1 MLTTG
6 ITPGLPVAATMD
18 LQYRL
23 PPPQQLL
30 FTPTILISV
39 VVLVAAIIIMVY
51 LSRRARIKARQE
63 ARREALKMVERILL
77 KRGGNHDDAD
87 RMLYIFRSHPKLDPS
102 SMIMVH
108 DQFRE
113 SIVPLLQENF
123 DEKFAERM
131 EKLYFPPPKDTR
143 HALSGQTKDV
153 KAMVEDQKSTSSGQT
168 AAAILDLM
176 DATLKPGVLSRL
188 AFDGVEGGYECLIMG
203 HDLHSINVT
212 LPAHND
218 KLVASIRPGQ
228 RIEGTL
234 ESGPSL
240 MAFTSEVIQAVAG
253 TMPYLRMAPWSS
265 AWEIRKRDSMR
276 LPISLEIDFQHIS
289 TAAADSIKMSSLH
302 KEIGTLRPG
311 MLMDVSLGGC
321 CIETPSDAVF
331 HVGDMVRFA
340 KSLVSGN
347 PPATLLGAVVNI
359 DSIDPEQNEGSIQ
372 RLHIQFLV
380 IDDVSQR
387 ILVRTLRQLQDVAE
401 RSEWMQAQQ
410 LLQKMR
416 RARIQNIGSPAAAGL
431 RRGDTDVLGTG
442 TTAKKP
448 RSTTNVNPPTRG
460 IPKVGARPST
470 RRLPGVKQTAT
481 RAPAK
486 PSDSSRTTPP
496 AAGTVKQT
504 RAPAP
509 TAPTAS
515 PATGATPRPP
525 ESVRNAPTANP
536 SRQTTR
542 APAHPGAPS
551 AAPARPS
558 DSSRTAP
565 AAGSVRQTRAPV
577 RPNAPT
583 PGTPTRQVDSSR
595 TAPAHPAGQ
604 PTRPLQRPD
613 SSRTA
618 PPNQATPAQPD
629 KPADSARRR
638 PPPPAQPPGAGR

>member
-1 MLTTG
+1 MLTPG

-39 VVLVAAIIIMVY
+39 VVLILAIIVMVY

-77 KRGGNHDDAD
+77 KRGGSHDDAD
-87 RMLYIFRSHPKLDPS
+87 RMLYIFRAHPKLDPS

-131 EKLYFPPPKDTR
+131 EKLYFPPTKDTR
-143 HALSGQTKDV
+143 HALAGQTKDV
-153 KAMVEDQKSTSSGQT
+153 KALVEEQKTASSGQT

-176 DATLKPGVLSRL
+176 DATLKPGVLTRL
-188 AFDGVEGGYECLIMG
+188 AFEGVEGGYECLVMG

-218 KLVASIRPGQ
+218 KLVASLRPGL

-240 MAFTSEVIQAVAG
+240 MAFTSEIVQAIAG
-253 TMPYLRMAPWSS
+253 TMPYLRMTPWKS

-331 HVGDMVRFA
+331 HVGDMIRFA
-340 KSLVSGN
+340 KSLVTGN

-372 RLHIQFLV
+372 RLHVQFLV

-431 RRGDTDVLGTG
+431 RRGDTDALGSGG
-442 TTAKKP
+442 TTKGKA
-448 RSTTNVNPPTRG
+448 RSTTSAKPGTRG

-470 RRLPGVKQTAT
+470 RRLPGVKQQPATRAGSASESARSTAPATPSAKST
-481 RAPAK
+481 RAPA
-486 PSDSSRTTPP
+486 
-496 AAGTVKQT
+496 
-504 RAPAP
+504 AP
-509 TAPTAS
+509 TAPA
-515 PATGATPRPP
+515 ATRQTTRAPSHPGAPSAGTTLRTPD
-525 ESVRNAPTANP
+525 SVRGTAPAAP
-536 SRQTTR
+536 ARQTTR
-542 APAHPGAPS
+542 APA
-551 AAPARPS
+551 R
-558 DSSRTAP
+558 
-565 AAGSVRQTRAPV
+565 
-577 RPNAPT
+577 
-583 PGTPTRQVDSSR
+583 
-595 TAPAHPAGQ
+595 PAGQ
-604 PTRPLQRPD
+604 PTRAPERPA
-613 SSRTA
+613 SARIE
-618 PPNQATPAQPD
+618 PP
-629 KPADSARRR
+629 KPAAPNASESARRR
-638 PPPPAQPPGAGR
+638 PPPPAPPFGQ

>member
-1 MLTTG
+1 MSTTRLFGHAEASRFMPTTG

-30 FTPTILISV
+30 FTPTIAISV
-39 VVLVAAIIIMVY
+39 VVLILAIIVMVY

-77 KRGGNHDDAD
+77 KRGGTHDDAD
-87 RMLYIFRSHPKLDPS
+87 RMLYIFRTHPKLDPS

-108 DQFRE
+108 EQFRE
-113 SIVPLLQENF
+113 SIVPLLQEIF

-131 EKLYFPPPKDTR
+131 DKLYFPPPKDTR

-153 KAMVEDQKSTSSGQT
+153 KALVEEQKTASAGQT
-168 AAAILDLM
+168 AAILDLM
-176 DATLKPGVLSRL
+176 DATLKPGVLTRL
-188 AFDGVEGGYECLIMG
+188 AFDGVEGGYECLVMG

-218 KLVASIRPGQ
+218 KLVASLKPGQ

-240 MAFTSEVIQAVAG
+240 MAFTSEVLQAVAG
-253 TMPYLRMAPWSS
+253 TMPYLRMTPWKS

-289 TAAADSIKMSSLH
+289 TAAADSIKVSSLH

-387 ILVRTLRQLQDVAE
+387 ILVRTLRQLQDEAE

-416 RARIQNIGSPAAAGL
+416 RNRIHNIGSPAAAGL

-442 TTAKKP
+442 TTAKKQ
-448 RSTTNVNPPTRG
+448 RGTTNVTPPTRS

-470 RRLPGVKQTAT
+470 RRLLGVKQ
-481 RAPAK
+481 
-486 PSDSSRTTPP
+486 PP
-496 AAGTVKQT
+496 AQ
-504 RAPAP
+504 
-509 TAPTAS
+509 
-515 PATGATPRPP
+515 
-525 ESVRNAPTANP
+525 
-536 SRQTTR
+536 
-542 APAHPGAPS
+542 
-551 AAPARPS
+551 
-558 DSSRTAP
+558 
-565 AAGSVRQTRAPV
+565 APV
-577 RPNAPT
+577 R
-583 PGTPTRQVDSSR
+583 
-595 TAPAHPAGQ
+595 
-604 PTRPLQRPD
+604 
-613 SSRTA
+613 
-618 PPNQATPAQPD
+618 
-629 KPADSARRR
+629 PADSARN
-638 PPPPAQPPGAGR
+638 PAAAQTRQTTR